1 MALGGWTLGR
11 AAPAQVLGRDGTQ
24 AAAESSLYGGSLGR
38 VVWFGEQRYS
48 STYTRMSCD
57 QLTALFNEWTRKAEQ
72 AEGVLKDP
80 AATTLQLDDMREQ
93 LDESKV
99 AQKGILAE
107 MCRKKCP
114 GLTASYCAEQG
125 NSWG

>member
-48 STYTRMSCD
+48 STYAGMSCE
-57 QLTALFNEWTRKAEQ
+57 QLIAAFNDASAKKKQAEQ
-72 AEGVLKDP
+72 VLGEPTATEAQIRDMEAQKSTADSVMNAVLK
-80 AATTLQLDDMREQ
+80 A
-93 LDESKV
+93 
-99 AQKGILAE
+99 
-107 MCRKKCP
+107 MCTKKCSAVSAGFCAGE
-114 GLTASYCAEQG
+114 GL
-125 NSWG
+125 SWG